1 MTSYRRPIGLV
12 LAAVWL
18 ASVLVACD
26 SPPTATPKIS
36 AEQHFQQGNGY
47 MQSGQ
52 FDKAIPEFEAV
63 LQIQPE
69 QVSALT
75 NLGVAYYNVGRL
87 DDAIAQYQK
96 ALAVAPGDADVHSNL
111 AAAYVQKSQLD
122 QALAEYQKAVEINP
136 ELQQAYFGLGV
147 VYMQLG
153 QNDEAINAFESFLE
167 YDDGSD
173 QLATDQANQYL
184 QQLGGQ

>member
-1 MTSYRRPIGLV
+1 MRSHQRLIGLV
-12 LAAVWL
+12 LAALWL
-18 ASVLVACD
+18 ASALVACD
-26 SPPTATPKIS
+26 SPPTATPGIS
-36 AEQHFQQGNGY
+36 AEQRFKQGNEY

-63 LQIQPE
+63 LQMQPE

-96 ALAVAPGDADVHSNL
+96 ALALAPGDADIHSNL

-122 QALAEYQKAVEINP
+122 QALAEYQKAIDINP
-136 ELQQAYFGLGV
+136 ELHQAYFGLGV
-147 VYMQLG
+147 VHLQLG
-153 QNDEAINAFESFLE
+153 KNDEAIAAFESFLK
-167 YDDGSD
+167 YDDGTD

-184 QQLGGQ
+184 QQLKGQ

>member
-1 MTSYRRPIGLV
+1 MRSYRRLIGLA
-12 LAAVWL
+12 LATGWL
-18 ASVLVACD
+18 ASVLIACD

-63 LQIQPE
+63 LKIQPD

-96 ALAVAPGDADVHSNL
+96 ALAVAPDDADIHSNL

-122 QALAEYQKAVEINP
+122 QALAEYQKAIDLNST
-136 ELQQAYFGLGV
+136 LQQAYFGLGV

-153 QNDEAINAFESFLE
+153 QNEQALAAFESFLQ
-167 YDDGSD
+167 YDDGTD
-173 QLATDQANQYL
+173 QLATEQANQYL
-184 QQLGGQ
+184 QQLKGQ